1 MIGDLR
7 TLIILIVV
15 VTMSPAMTIVVV
27 VTAIVVR
34 GLMKLTMIDN
44 LIVDIFASMSGMRL
58 SDVWASVSVV
68 IIIIVVFVADHCGLI
83 MVIVVVMF

>member
-34 GLMKLTMIDN
+34 SLMKLTMIDN
-44 LIVDIFASMSGMRL
+44 LIVDIFASMSGM
-58 SDVWASVSVV
+58 
-68 IIIIVVFVADHCGLI
+68 
-83 MVIVVVMF
+83 